1 MKQLQSLQ
9 NYLLENKL
17 YFDDKSFSQYQN
29 ELNKIKFFIK
39 DTRPNNLVLS
49 YEGSNPL
56 ISIYLIANLK
66 NLNYSLIL
74 GDYKKLQKISTDE
87 LGINYFEDSE
97 NILKPNSFF
106 LTTSGTT
113 GEPKL
118 VNIDLKNL
126 FESIK
131 DINGETDR
139 WLLTYNP
146 NSYAGLQVILTAVFN
161 SHFLYS
167 TSNNNPKNLFELISQ
182 NNINRIS
189 GTPTFWK
196 LLINFNKNFKSI
208 NLKNITLG
216 GEIAEQELLNK
227 LKDLFPNS
235 KINHIYATTETGV
248 VFSVS
253 DLFEGFPKEYLKK
266 YNLRLVNNELHIL
279 DKNNKWFNTK
289 DICEVKNNRIIFKGR
304 DEENIKIAG
313 RKVNILKV
321 ENILTSSELIE
332 DAIVYAKKNPITGFI
347 VSAEIKLK
355 EKNSSNMQKVDDF
368 IKTLNR
374 YDRPSTYKIVDKIS
388 LNRNLKKSRKQNEE

>member
-1 MKQLQSLQ
+1 M
-9 NYLLENKL
+9 
-17 YFDDKSFSQYQN
+17 
-29 ELNKIKFFIK
+29 EL
-39 DTRPNNLVLS
+39 
-49 YEGSNPL
+49 
-56 ISIYLIANLK
+56 
-66 NLNYSLIL
+66 
-74 GDYKKLQKISTDE
+74 
-87 LGINYFEDSE
+87 
-97 NILKPNSFF
+97 
-106 LTTSGTT
+106 
-113 GEPKL
+113 
-118 VNIDLKNL
+118 
-126 FESIK
+126 
-131 DINGETDR
+131 
-139 WLLTYNP
+139 
-146 NSYAGLQVILTAVFN
+146 
-161 SHFLYS
+161 
-167 TSNNNPKNLFELISQ
+167 
-182 NNINRIS
+182 
-189 GTPTFWK
+189 PTFWK

-355 EKNSSNMQKVDDF
+355 EKNSSNIQKVDDF

>member
-161 SHFLYS
+161 SHFL
-167 TSNNNPKNLFELISQ
+167 LI
-182 NNINRIS
+182 IFI
-189 GTPTFWK
+189 
-196 LLINFNKNFKSI
+196 
-208 NLKNITLG
+208 
-216 GEIAEQELLNK
+216 
-227 LKDLFPNS
+227 
-235 KINHIYATTETGV
+235 
-248 VFSVS
+248 
-253 DLFEGFPKEYLKK
+253 
-266 YNLRLVNNELHIL
+266 
-279 DKNNKWFNTK
+279 NTK
-289 DICEVKNNRIIFKGR
+289 VLYSIFKR
-304 DEENIKIAG
+304 MSIK
-313 RKVNILKV
+313 
-321 ENILTSSELIE
+321 S
-332 DAIVYAKKNPITGFI
+332 
-347 VSAEIKLK
+347 
-355 EKNSSNMQKVDDF
+355 
-368 IKTLNR
+368 
-374 YDRPSTYKIVDKIS
+374 
-388 LNRNLKKSRKQNEE
+388 